1 MKCFNMKNQTEKMR
15 QHWANK
21 NGVSLSSE
29 FIEAEKMQQLLE
41 RKKEIELR
49 EKYEIR
55 LTNKT
60 GYKQQNWIDNFKP
73 LPKIYPKDIQPTP
86 VKFDGVDTVGS
97 VFGKPERIYL
107 VKKNVSS

>member
-1 MKCFNMKNQTEKMR
+1 MKNQTEKMR

-49 EKYEIR
+49 EKYDIR

-60 GYKQQNWIDNFKP
+60 GYKQQNWIDNFEP
-73 LPKIYPKDIQPTP
+73 LPKPIKPIPP
-86 VKFDGVDTVGS
+86 RFDGIDTVGS

-107 VKKNVSS
+107 VKKNVSF